1 MAVAEHLDNL
11 LLLACVLL
19 TGYSY
24 CLHKV
29 ACENAELCAAV
40 LRAAVFCATRRYT
53 QLLRTDYRLAVIIDY
68 NASVGVT
75 APVSARLFANNL
87 VTTYQHEHL
96 VNIIPDT
103 IKMLAQAVA
112 RCPGFQPPLRHARGA
127 TTVRY
132 QVGCVD
138 TCLAVYLKR
147 HVHAI
152 RATFAQDCPDL
163 DV

>member
-1 MAVAEHLDNL
+1 MKTLSSVQRCSVQQCSVQQDDTHNFSE
-11 LLLACVLL
+11 L
-19 TGYSY
+19 TIDSP
-24 CLHKV
+24 
-29 ACENAELCAAV
+29 
-40 LRAAVFCATRRYT
+40 F
-53 QLLRTDYRLAVIIDY
+53 IIDY

-96 VNIIPDT
+96 VNIVPDT